1 MSGTRTLVHL
11 LSVAMLLLWGG
22 ILLYFYVSGRITHYL
37 PPDGIFRPMVLASGI
52 GLVVLGL
59 FNLLTMTAEDAGCEG
74 HDHGHD
80 HDHDHDHDH
89 KHVHTKDCGHDHGH
103 VHTKDCGHDHGHVHT
118 KDCGNDHG
126 HEHAHSHA
134 HSHEHS
140 HKDGCCGH
148 DHDHD
153 HEPKHVHGPGCG
165 HDHPEHTHSHKEG
178 GCCGHDHAHSH
189 EGHAHGILEES
200 SWPGRIVVLLILAA
214 PLSWAALST
223 PDRYSAN
230 AVVNKGLYD
239 PNYNDQSRADQFDLK
254 KKKAAAPQ
262 QASVAATTAAK
273 VTADAPA
280 TTPPPAAAGAGTVEN
295 APPATK
301 TTPPP
306 PGVAA
311 ASAAMQESGAPPKN
325 VDTKAQESKSYG
337 SFSLEDL
344 KAQVPQSKE
353 GNFILEVPELYYTGG
368 DLEVQKV
375 LAGQMV
381 ETTAQVLPEKV
392 NNENGHR
399 LRIFRMQVQCCA
411 ADARPFSVPVD
422 FGKKAPDLK
431 EMSWVKVVGKMSYKK
446 EGEQTVPI
454 IEATKVE
461 ETTAPDNAMIY

>member
-22 ILLYFYVSGRITHYL
+22 ILLYFHVSGRITHYL

-80 HDHDHDHDH
+80 HDHDHGHD
-89 KHVHTKDCGHDHGH
+89 HVHTKDCGHDHGHVHTKDCGHDHGHVHIKDCGHDHGH

-118 KDCGNDHG
+118 KDCGHDHD
-126 HEHAHSHA
+126 HVHT
-134 HSHEHS
+134 
-140 HKDGCCGH
+140 KDCGH
-148 DHDHD
+148 DHGHG
-153 HEPKHVHGPGCG
+153 HGPGCG
-165 HDHPEHTHSHKEG
+165 HEH
-178 GCCGHDHAHSH
+178 GHDHEHSH

-254 KKKAAAPQ
+254 KKKAGTPQ
-262 QASVAATTAAK
+262 PAVAAATTAAK
-273 VTADAPA
+273 VTPDAPA
-280 TTPPPAAAGAGTVEN
+280 TTPPPAAAGAGVVEN

-311 ASAAMQESGAPPKN
+311 ASAAMQESGTPPKN
-325 VDTKAQESKSYG
+325 VDAKPQESKSYG

-454 IEATKVE
+454 IEATNVE